1 MPVMDVERN
10 FGLANYGQYAPSGIL
25 RLKQRRKDIERYIE
39 EMAIRPR
46 LAGVRIRNLSGGNQQ
61 KVIIARWLQSGARIF
76 LFDEPTR
83 GIDVGAKFE
92 IHELMRR
99 LAKEGCAIL
108 VISSELPEVMAV
120 SDRIGVMR
128 GGRLVQTI
136 DDCSGLTE
144 DLLMKYA
151 SGEVKTV

>member
-1 MPVMDVERN
+1 M
-10 FGLANYGQYAPSGIL
+10 
-25 RLKQRRKDIERYIE
+25 RLKERRKDIERYIE
-39 EMAIRPR
+39 ELAIRPR

-108 VISSELPEVMAV
+108 VISSVA
-120 SDRIGVMR
+120 
-128 GGRLVQTI
+128 
-136 DDCSGLTE
+136 
-144 DLLMKYA
+144 
-151 SGEVKTV
+151 